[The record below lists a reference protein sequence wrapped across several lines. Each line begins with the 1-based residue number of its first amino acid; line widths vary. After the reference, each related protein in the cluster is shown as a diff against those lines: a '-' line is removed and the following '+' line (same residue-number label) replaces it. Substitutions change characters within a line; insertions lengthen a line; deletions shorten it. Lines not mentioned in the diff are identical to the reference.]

1 MKKFR
6 NLLLMG
12 IFLFLITGCVK
23 YNVTMD
29 IKKDKSMDFSI
40 IYAMDKSMLG
50 DEELLKDDNL
60 KSVKEKGFTVS
71 EYSEDN
77 MKGFTL
83 SKKIKNIDEVSSD
96 KDASYSLSGVVSD
109 EDSKDEYL
117 FKVKKGLL
125 KNTYTAEFKFDSS
138 DSSTTTS
145 SSDDDDDDFFTSDDD
160 DWSFGDDSLT
170 TEDDDDDDYDYS
182 SLASSMDL
190 KFKVTLPYA
199 AKSSNATSTNN
210 DGKELSWDLSSVKST
225 DSIKFEFELYNMTTI
240 YALIG
245 GAILLVVII
254 IVLIICLAKKKN
266 KKDVAVPVAKQIQ

>member
-6 NLLLMG
+6 NLLLIG
-12 IFLFLITGCVK
+12 IFLFLITVCVK

-145 SSDDDDDDFFTSDDD
+145 SSDDDDDNSFTSDDD

-182 SLASSMDL
+182 SLTSSMDL

-266 KKDVAVPVAKQIQ
+266 KKDAAVPVAEQI

>member
-50 DEELLKDDNL
+50 DEELLKDDDI

-71 EYSEDN
+71 DYSKDN
-77 MKGFTL
+77 MEGFTL
-83 SKKIKNIDEVSSD
+83 SRKVKNIDEVSSD
-96 KDASYSLSGVVSD
+96 KDANYSLSGIVSD
-109 EDSKDEYL
+109 KNSKDEYL

-138 DSSTTTS
+138 DSTTTGN
-145 SSDDDDDDFFTSDDD
+145 SDDDDDDYSLTDDD

-182 SLASSMDL
+182 SLTSSMDL

-199 AKSSNATSTNN
+199 AKSSNATSTDNN
-210 DGKELSWDLSSVKST
+210 GKELSWDLSSIKST

-245 GAILLVVII
+245 GAILLVVV
-254 IVLIICLAKKKN
+254 IVVIIICLAKKRPKQ
-266 KKDVAVPVAKQIQ
+266 DVAVPVAEQIQ

>member
-1 MKKFR
+1 MKKLR
-6 NLLLMG
+6 SIILLVVVAFIL
-12 IFLFLITGCVK
+12 TGCMRF
-23 YNVTMD
+23 NAQMD

-71 EYSEDN
+71 EYSKDN

-83 SKKIKNIDEVSSD
+83 SRKVKNIDEVSSD

-266 KKDVAVPVAKQIQ
+266 KKDVAVPVAEQIQ

>member
-50 DEELLKDDNL
+50 DEELLKDDDL

-71 EYSEDN
+71 EYSKDN

-83 SKKIKNIDEVSSD
+83 SRKVKNIDEVSSD
-96 KDASYSLSGVVSD
+96 KDANYSLSGIVSD
-109 EDSKDEYL
+109 KNSKDEYL

-145 SSDDDDDDFFTSDDD
+145 SSDDDDDDYSLTDDD

-170 TEDDDDDDYDYS
+170 TEDDDDDYDYS
-182 SLASSMDL
+182 SLTSSMDL

-199 AKSSNATSTNN
+199 AKSSNATITDN
-210 DGKELSWDLSSVKST
+210 DGKELSWDLSSIKST

-245 GAILLVVII
+245 GAILLVVV
-254 IVLIICLAKKKN
+254 IVVIIICLAKKRPKQ
-266 KKDVAVPVAKQIQ
+266 DVAVPVAEQIQ